1 MTILFISL
9 EIEICHLNIKYR
21 ERFLQLLMKNFS
33 VHAVLSS
40 TSINILCFSLH
51 LLLLCLMR
59 LSVNRG
65 ILRKKEGIVE
75 KTDMLKLLFAWVL
88 EF

>member
-1 MTILFISL
+1 MTIMSTSL

-21 ERFLQLLMKNFS
+21 ERFFQLLMNNFS
-33 VHAVLSS
+33 LHAVTSS
-40 TSINILCFSLH
+40 TSINILCFSLR

-65 ILRKKEGIVE
+65 ILRKKEGIGE
-75 KTDMLKLLFAWVL
+75 KTDMLKLLFA
-88 EF
+88 

>member
-1 MTILFISL
+1 MFFSSFAIT
-9 EIEICHLNIKYR
+9 
-21 ERFLQLLMKNFS
+21 LLDEM
-33 VHAVLSS
+33 
-40 TSINILCFSLH
+40 
-51 LLLLCLMR
+51 
-59 LSVNRG
+59 SVNRG